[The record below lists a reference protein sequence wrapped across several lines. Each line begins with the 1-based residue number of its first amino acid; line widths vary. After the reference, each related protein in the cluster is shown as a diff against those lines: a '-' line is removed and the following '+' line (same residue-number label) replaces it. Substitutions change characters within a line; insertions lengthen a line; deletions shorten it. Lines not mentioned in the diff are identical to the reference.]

1 MSRAACSR
9 RISYGEVAEY
19 DLVCDSCSQTCDPL
33 DAVVTWTVD
42 GDSESDFA
50 LTHAAHAPTSGPS
63 RIEARRLIWPNEF
76 LAFVNARFGKRI
88 ADPEPLRAIV
98 AALAP
103 FVMRHDNAAEVDG
116 IRAASFGAIPGVK
129 PGTESGK

>member
-33 DAVVTWTVD
+33 DAVVTWKVE
-42 GDSESDFA
+42 GASESGFA

-63 RIEARRLIWPNEF
+63 RIEVRRLIWPNEF
-76 LAFVNARFGKRI
+76 LAFVNARLGKRI
-88 ADPEPLRAIV
+88 ADPEPPPAIV
-98 AALAP
+98 ATLAP
-103 FVMRHDNAAEVDG
+103 LL
-116 IRAASFGAIPGVK
+116 IRPHNDA
-129 PGTESGK
+129 